1 MVDSIAK
8 IINVKRIF
16 IMIFLISFYLEKY
29 IYAILILLCNKYIE
43 LSK

>member
-29 IYAILILLCNKYIE
+29 ICYINFIV
-43 LSK
+43 

>member
-16 IMIFLISFYLEKY
+16 IMIFLISFYLEKIWMLY
-29 IYAILILLCNKYIE
+29 
-43 LSK
+43 